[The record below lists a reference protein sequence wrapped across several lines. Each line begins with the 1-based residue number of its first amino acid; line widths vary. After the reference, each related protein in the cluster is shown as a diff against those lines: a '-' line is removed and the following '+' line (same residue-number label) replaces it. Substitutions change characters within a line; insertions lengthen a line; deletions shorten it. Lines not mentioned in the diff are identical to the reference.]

1 MVAVDCHELRRT
13 FAKLCKQSGMSW
25 DVLREQLGHSSVTVT
40 EDYVGHQ
47 VDWSE
52 RVPNWSVEL
61 K

>member
-1 MVAVDCHELRRT
+1 VQQAADKGD
-13 FAKLCKQSGMSW
+13 AQ
-25 DVLREQLGHSSVTVT
+25 REQLVHSSLTVT

-52 RVPNWSVEL
+52 RVPNWSIEL